1 MSVDRDI
8 FHAEI
13 LSYSGYVQF
22 FRGLHIRLYVS
33 HRTSKLKLWVVLIL
47 LRNSGHGANLRV
59 CMGIFTIRFRRK
71 KFQKFLKNNNI
82 PCVYDVLFIVSL
94 SLFADLRSF

>member
-1 MSVDRDI
+1 MDRDI

-33 HRTSKLKLWVVLIL
+33 HRTSKLNLIL

-71 KFQKFLKNNNI
+71 KFRKFLKNNNI

-94 SLFADLRSF
+94 SLFADLMSF